1 MKPLSQVFDPWKVIS
16 IFLVALMA
24 LFIVYPL
31 VALFASS
38 FQSSTGEFTLGN
50 FILFFSKKYYLSAL
64 ANSLLV
70 SATATF
76 FAVVLGSALAIF
88 LSRYVI
94 PGKKVLDILIVVV
107 MISPPFIGAY
117 SWILLLGRNGL
128 IVNFFAQWGIDFPD
142 IYGFLGIVLVFVF
155 KLFPFIYLY
164 VSGALK
170 RIDTSLEEASES
182 LGMTKFRR
190 MTTVT
195 LPVIVPTLLAGAL
208 MVFMNS
214 LADFGTPMLIG
225 EGFRVMPV
233 IIYNEYV
240 GEMGGN
246 ASFAGAVSVVVVFIA
261 TLVFGLQKYVVNR
274 RNYVMSALR
283 PPQEEKIKG
292 IKRFFAYGF
301 CYLVVFIGI
310 LPQITVVVTS
320 FLKTKGPVFLAEFG
334 VESYLEVLT
343 NLQRPLIN
351 TFVFGLF
358 SLAIIIVFGVV
369 HSYLVVRKRSWLTRL
384 LDNLVMFPYIIPGSV
399 LGVSLLLAFN
409 KDPLILSGTAAI
421 MIAAFVIRRVPYTI
435 RSSSAILY
443 QLDPQLEEASVSL
456 GRSPVQ
462 TFFRVTVPLMLPGVI
477 SGGILSW
484 ITATNELS
492 ASVFLYTGMTVTMS
506 VATYTDVVRASYG
519 TAAATSAILTFVT
532 ILSLVLFY
540 RFSQS
545 KEVSV

>member
-1 MKPLSQVFDPWKVIS
+1 MSLRTLLLDPWKVIS
-16 IFLVALMA
+16 VFLVALMA
-24 LFIVYPL
+24 VFIVYPL
-31 VALFASS
+31 AALFASS
-38 FQSSTGEFTLGN
+38 FQSPTGEFTLAN
-50 FILFFSKKYYLSAL
+50 FLLFFSKKYYLSAL
-64 ANSLLV
+64 GNSLLV
-70 SATATF
+70 SVTATF
-76 FAVVLGSALAIF
+76 FSVVLGTSLAIF

-128 IVNFFAQWGIDFPD
+128 VVNLFSGLGIDFPD
-142 IYGFLGIVLVFVF
+142 IYGFAGIVLVFVF

-170 RIDTSLEEASES
+170 RIDLSLEEASES

-214 LADFGTPMLIG
+214 FADFGTPMLIG

-261 TLVFGLQKYVVNR
+261 TLVFGLQKFIVNR

-283 PPQEEKIKG
+283 PPKEEKIG
-292 IKRFFAYGF
+292 GFKRFFAYGF
-301 CYLVVFIGI
+301 CYLVVLIGI
-310 LPQITVVVTS
+310 LPQVTVVVTS
-320 FLKTKGPVFLAEFG
+320 FLKTKGPIFLAEFG
-334 VESYLEVLT
+334 VGSYLDVFN

-351 TFVFGLF
+351 TFVFGLAA
-358 SLAIIIVFGVV
+358 LAFIVVFGVV
-369 HSYLVVRKRSWLTRL
+369 HSYLVVRQRSWLTRL

-409 KDPLILSGTAAI
+409 RDPLILSGTAAI

-443 QLDPQLEEASVSL
+443 QLDPQLEEASISL
-456 GRSPVQ
+456 GRPPVQ

-519 TAAATSAILTFVT
+519 TAAATSAILTMVT
-532 ILSLVLFY
+532 ILSLALFY